1 LHCSNTKEHPVSRF
15 STFVP
20 TSAVQE
26 QVSEV
31 LTGVSAVLSA
41 ATLYIALAL
50 VF

>member
-1 LHCSNTKEHPVSRF
+1 MSRF
-15 STFVP
+15 NALVP
-20 TSAVQE
+20 TSAIQE

-31 LTGVSAVLSA
+31 LTGVSALLSA